1 MPRSSQAR
9 WLYALSIAFAA
20 LPFAFG
26 MVRAIRTGH
35 DVRYVWVAL
44 GSLLGAAA
52 VWVAGKRFSKALS
65 VAVSLSALA
74 FVGAT
79 LSGITVAVL
88 LGTRLGPGLLIV
100 ASSFGL
106 CCAAGGLLHA
116 LAGLLDDLRSTD
128 PSSR

>member
-1 MPRSSQAR
+1 MSRSSQAR
-9 WLYALSIAFAA
+9 RLHALSIAFAA
-20 LPFAFG
+20 VPFAFA

-35 DVRYVWVAL
+35 DLRYVCVAL

-52 VWVAGKRFSKALS
+52 VWAAGKRSSRTLS

-79 LSGITVAVL
+79 LSGIMVAML
-88 LGTRLGPGLLIV
+88 LGTRLGAGLLIV

-116 LAGLLDDLRSTD
+116 LAGRLDDPR
-128 PSSR
+128 PSDRK